1 MSKEDPPEYSISEFL
16 FGSLFFAAALVCLI
30 WALGELISDRPYSA
44 MKGAGL
50 ALIMFSGSVDPL
62 RFYGDILSFPFRF
75 VGSAGRD
82 TSITMFGALLGSI
95 LFAAGWLLGWLAGS

>member
-1 MSKEDPPEYSISEFL
+1 MSIEEPPEYSISEFL
-16 FGSLFFAAALVCLI
+16 LGSLFFAAAMVCLI

-75 VGSAGRD
+75 VDSAGRD
-82 TSITMFGALLGSI
+82 TSVTLFGAILGSI
-95 LFAAGWLLGWLAGS
+95 LFTAGWLLGWLAGS